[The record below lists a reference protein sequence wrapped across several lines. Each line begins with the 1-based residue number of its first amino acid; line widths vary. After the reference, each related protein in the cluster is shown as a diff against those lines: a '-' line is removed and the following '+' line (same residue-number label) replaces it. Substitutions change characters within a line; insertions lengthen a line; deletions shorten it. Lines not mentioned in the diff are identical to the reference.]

1 VKALALLFPLTLAAQ
16 TPLGLTTWHNDGS
29 LFGGSVRVSYAS
41 EPFRTVQAGQIRAT
55 GAGESRLTYCTDLN
69 NTMASGLFTPI
80 PLSLAT
86 DPTHQNPDWVP
97 GGILRATQAV
107 AHYGAGVDSAAK
119 AVALQTVV
127 WELLYDTDWSLAT
140 GSFRAQD
147 GGVLGTQFLANLW
160 LQDPAWGQV
169 DASTANWF
177 MPVDAQGDYR
187 NAQGLIGHVP
197 EPGTWG
203 AIGVALAGV
212 ALVAVKRGGAQ

>member
-1 VKALALLFPLTLAAQ
+1 MKSLFILFPFTLSAQ
-16 TPLGLTTWHNDGS
+16 TPLTLTTWHGDGS

-41 EPFRTVQAGQIRAT
+41 EPFRSVQAGQIRAT
-55 GAGESRLTYCTDLN
+55 GPGESWITYCTDLQN
-69 NTMASGLFTPI
+69 PLAAGLFSPI
-80 PLSLAT
+80 PLPLAT
-86 DPTHQNPDWVP
+86 DPATQNPDWVP
-97 GGILRATQAV
+97 GGIVRATQAV
-107 AHYGAGVDSAAK
+107 AYYGADVDSAVK

-127 WELLYDTDWSLAT
+127 WELLYDTDSSLAT

-147 GGVLGTQFLANLW
+147 GGILGTQFLANLW
-160 LQDPAWGQV
+160 LQDPAWGQI
-169 DASTANWF
+169 DTTPANWF

-212 ALVAVKRGGAQ
+212 LVAARKAKA